1 MEIKYRRVKKQQ
13 ETITDRLIE
22 MGSTEE
28 LLKANQQ
35 VRDKVRGDFLKY
47 SEIYATYQKACNT
60 LQEPLLKHNALKAMT
75 TAVTKM
81 ADVLG
86 SQKTA
91 SHGLEKLS
99 VPTWDGN
106 RKSYATWKSEFN
118 YWMYKYKKDE
128 DKQLQRLR
136 KAGMENS

>member
-1 MEIKYRRVKKQQ
+1 M
-13 ETITDRLIE
+13 DSLIE

-47 SEIYATYQKACNT
+47 SVIFALYQKACIS
-60 LQEPLLKHNALKAMT
+60 QEPLLKHDVLKAMT
-75 TAVTKM
+75 TAVAKM

-91 SHGLEKLS
+91 SHGLE
-99 VPTWDGN
+99 
-106 RKSYATWKSEFN
+106 
-118 YWMYKYKKDE
+118 
-128 DKQLQRLR
+128 
-136 KAGMENS
+136 